1 MGNSFVSKEPLSMFG
16 ALYSVCIRDDYAEE
30 KKLLAEGVAF
40 IILGAVSSLVTTYV
54 LAYLG
59 VLV

>member
-1 MGNSFVSKEPLSMFG
+1 MSQEPLSMFG
-16 ALYSVCIRDDYAEE
+16 ALYNVCIRDEYAKER
-30 KKLLAEGVAF
+30 KLLTEGVAF
-40 IILGAVSSLVTTYV
+40 LVLGAASSLLTTYV